1 MEGKYMITGA
11 CFLESTEYNKKYNIL
26 EGIDMSIK
34 LNLQGQLKSID
45 LPKYKSLWP
54 LFECIVN
61 SIQSIEDSVGYEDGQ
76 IIITA
81 NRAYEDQPL
90 YESNH
95 NSPFESFTIRDNGSG
110 FNKKNYD
117 SFQEAYSTLKVSK
130 GCKGVG
136 RFLWLKSF
144 QVVHIDSVFLEDGQ
158 CYKRSFDFDAE
169 REIYPEDNLQML
181 EGKHPNSTMVHLD
194 RIVKIYQDE
203 NPKSLKV
210 LAKKIIEHCLLY
222 FISKTCPRII
232 LRDDAG
238 EEIVINEWYD
248 NVVEES
254 LHKDIITIKGREFTL
269 YNLRVYSGQKN
280 HEIHFCANNR
290 EVLSEELNKYIGNLQ
305 KRIIDSET
313 KKGYYYQGFL
323 IGEYLDQKVNPS
335 RTDFYFDAKK
345 SGLYYDQVITQDDII
360 DVCSEYIKLYLHQDL
375 QIVQQEKEAHTIR
388 FVSNKKPHYRFLL
401 AHRPQFLEKV
411 PAGLDDVALEL
422 ELHKE
427 EQRWENE
434 LLKQTLDI
442 DQMVKQDS
450 VLPDDFQAIFEEYCQ
465 QLSGINQAS
474 LSEYV
479 TRRKSV
485 LTLLERGMNRKEDGK
500 FNKEKYLHELIYPM
514 RESSDGIAYEQ
525 HNLWLIDERLSYCS
539 YISSDI
545 PFDDQKKRPDILILD
560 HPVALSETKENG
572 IFNTI
577 ILFEL
582 KRPMRDDYSE
592 KENPIDQLYGYIKK
606 IKSGKAVDKDGRTI
620 KIVETTKFYAYA
632 ICDITSSLEDI
643 LVSRDFKKMPDSLGQ
658 YLYHAGYNAYIEV
671 IPFDKLLGD
680 AIKRNQILF
689 DKLFSPEIDKTLR
702 GCLVGKTVDNS
713 L

>member
-1 MEGKYMITGA
+1 M
-11 CFLESTEYNKKYNIL
+11 
-26 EGIDMSIK
+26 
-34 LNLQGQLKSID
+34 
-45 LPKYKSLWP
+45 
-54 LFECIVN
+54 
-61 SIQSIEDSVGYEDGQ
+61 
-76 IIITA
+76 
-81 NRAYEDQPL
+81 
-90 YESNH
+90 
-95 NSPFESFTIRDNGSG
+95 
-110 FNKKNYD
+110 
-117 SFQEAYSTLKVSK
+117 
-130 GCKGVG
+130 
-136 RFLWLKSF
+136 
-144 QVVHIDSVFLEDGQ
+144 
-158 CYKRSFDFDAE
+158 
-169 REIYPEDNLQML
+169 
-181 EGKHPNSTMVHLD
+181 
-194 RIVKIYQDE
+194 
-203 NPKSLKV
+203 
-210 LAKKIIEHCLLY
+210 
-222 FISKTCPRII
+222 
-232 LRDDAG
+232 
-238 EEIVINEWYD
+238 
-248 NVVEES
+248 
-254 LHKDIITIKGREFTL
+254 
-269 YNLRVYSGQKN
+269 
-280 HEIHFCANNR
+280 
-290 EVLSEELNKYIGNLQ
+290 LSEELNKYIGNLQ